1 MPELPEVEIVC
12 RNLSEI
18 IKPPQ
23 PLKNWHFFRSDLRFT
38 IPKKSLLKLIGL
50 NLVKIER
57 RAKYIL
63 LNFEELTV
71 VSHLGMTGSWRE
83 ESEGWVKRK
92 HDHLAFEIHQKKFLV
107 YEDPR
112 RFGFIE
118 VLKTSKLKERFKD
131 LGEEPL
137 GEDTNFEELTLRF
150 KKLESPIKTALMNQK
165 LLVGVGNI
173 YASEVLFRTQIN
185 PLKKCSKVSPSD
197 YQKLWS
203 EVKIILSEAIA
214 NGGST
219 IENYRNS
226 YGQKGQFQNNFFV
239 YGRPD
244 EECFK
249 CNTLIKSTV
258 QSGRTTFWCPSCQ
271 KK

>member
-12 RNLSEI
+12 RNLAEI

-23 PLKNWHFFRSDLRFT
+23 RLESWLFFRSNLRFA
-38 IPKKSLLKLIGL
+38 IPKKSLL
-50 NLVKIER
+50 NLVGRQLLKIER

-63 LNFEELTV
+63 LNFDDYTV
-71 VSHLGMTGSWRE
+71 ISHLGMTGSWRQ
-83 ESEGWVKRK
+83 ESESWTRRK
-92 HDHLAFEIHQKKFLV
+92 HDHLAFEINQKRFLV

-118 VLKTSKLKERFKD
+118 VVKSTELKSRFVD
-131 LGEEPL
+131 LGVEPL
-137 GEDTNFEELTLRF
+137 ASDTNFEELTSKYKVLA
-150 KKLESPIKTALMNQK
+150 SPIKTALMNQK

-185 PLKKCSKVSPSD
+185 PLKKCSNVSISD
-197 YQKLWS
+197 YQTLWN
-203 EVKIILSEAIA
+203 EIKVILSEAI
-214 NGGST
+214 NEGGAT

-226 YGQKGQFQNNFFV
+226 YGEKGRFQNSFFV
-239 YGRPD
+239 YGRSS
-244 EECFK
+244 EACIK
-249 CNTLIKSTV
+249 CHTSIKSLV
-258 QSGRTTFWCPSCQ
+258 QAGRTTFWCPSCQ